1 MCFKAAGFLLPHS
14 EPSCASPGG
23 FASSRAAG
31 INGMGI
37 NDMVIND
44 MGINYTG
51 INVTVINGM
60 GINCTGINAT
70 GGSAP
75 LPYKCIKHVSA
86 RCLCGL
92 H

>member
-1 MCFKAAGFLLPHS
+1 MNPVVLPRVTLPAAEQQVL
-14 EPSCASPGG
+14 
-23 FASSRAAG
+23 
-31 INGMGI
+31 MGI
-37 NDMVIND
+37 NYMVIND

-51 INVTVINGM
+51 INVTGINSM